1 MHDAEADEGGIVDS
15 EGASWTW
22 EGRVARARGRCSAL
36 EMSRPDPNVAGEQE
50 SWQQQGDGDV
60 RAGGRCWM
68 DLVDG
73 EWFEGEGLAQNLTS
87 QQRARGMTANPV
99 CSLPGT

>member
-1 MHDAEADEGGIVDS
+1 MQTQTREESSDRRGQAGSGKGVSQGREDSARRLRGAGPIRVLMGGC
-15 EGASWTW
+15 G
-22 EGRVARARGRCSAL
+22 G
-36 EMSRPDPNVAGEQE
+36 
-50 SWQQQGDGDV
+50 WQQQGDGDV

-73 EWFEGEGLAQNLTS
+73 EWFEGEGLAQNLTT
-87 QQRARGMTANPV
+87 QQRARGMTANST